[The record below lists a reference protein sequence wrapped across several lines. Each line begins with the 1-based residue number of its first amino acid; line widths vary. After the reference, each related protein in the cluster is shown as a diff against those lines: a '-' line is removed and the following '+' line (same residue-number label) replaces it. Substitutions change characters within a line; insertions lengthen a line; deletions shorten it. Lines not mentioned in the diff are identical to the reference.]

1 MDLAEMD
8 NVIARKKGD
17 LKKLREILES
27 KVSRGQGWEATG
39 IRQGIADTER
49 LILRLEQERRQNTPL
64 DGRPNSAGSYSR
76 GNMFYGSNH

>member
-1 MDLAEMD
+1 MDLQEMD
-8 NVIARKKGD
+8 GVIARKKAD
-17 LKKLREILES
+17 LKKLREVLES

-64 DGRPNSAGSYSR
+64 DGRPDNSGSYSR
-76 GNMFYGSNH
+76 GSMFYGSNH